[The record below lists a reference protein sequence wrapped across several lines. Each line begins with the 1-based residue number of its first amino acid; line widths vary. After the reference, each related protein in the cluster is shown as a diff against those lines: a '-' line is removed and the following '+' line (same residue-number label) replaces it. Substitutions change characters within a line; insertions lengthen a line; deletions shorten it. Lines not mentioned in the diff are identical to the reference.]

1 MNGVLVPCLECQDL
15 TASPVMGR
23 CDECS
28 AERRRLKERGR
39 KRERANRPDRTGPQ
53 AAAWRKLS
61 ARARRLQQ
69 WCTDC
74 HESRAQ
80 VEARGDRLEAD
91 HLPSA
96 WDKHHNSRPLTLSDV
111 EVVCGT
117 CNIARGSSQ
126 PGSARFAEWERSH
139 AE

>member
-1 MNGVLVPCLECQDL
+1 MSSAVLTPCLDCSDL
-15 TASPVMGR
+15 TPAPVLGR
-23 CDECS
+23 CEECS
-28 AERRRLKERGR
+28 AQRRRLKERGR

-61 ARARRLQQ
+61 ARARREQA

-74 HESRAQ
+74 RESRAQ

-96 WDKHHNSRPLTLSDV
+96 WDKHANSRPLTLADV
-111 EVVCGT
+111 EVVCGA
-117 CNIARGSSQ
+117 CNVARGSSQ
-126 PGSARFAEWERSH
+126 LGSARYEAWERSD
-139 AE
+139 A